1 MCSEQTANVLFHP
14 CLHMVACES
23 KEIISSVLI
32 IRTFMTL
39 LGCAAIMK
47 KCVQCRVQIEQI
59 VPRIVCQG
67 GKRKIVN
74 LFLSVYSLVNLFYSI
89 ATKRRNTSKVGLV
102 TTGPEDVIVL
112 QQQLQ
117 DLKEKVISKPHPYMF
132 TGPYIFLSPFVWC
145 VWIVVKIVS
154 FFVVMEHVNR
164 VLINSLSVRYVVNQ
178 LKRR

>member
-1 MCSEQTANVLFHP
+1 MCSEQTANVLFRP

-67 GKRKIVN
+67 GKRKIVI
-74 LFLSVYSLVNLFYSI
+74 SSCQSI
-89 ATKRRNTSKVGLV
+89 HLPMYFSTATKRRNTSKVGLV
-102 TTGPEDVIVL
+102 TTGPEDVVVL

-117 DLKEKVISKPHPYMF
+117 DLKEKVISKPHPLHVYR
-132 TGPYIFLSPFVWC
+132 TLYLS
-145 VWIVVKIVS
+145 
-154 FFVVMEHVNR
+154 
-164 VLINSLSVRYVVNQ
+164 
-178 LKRR
+178 

>member
-1 MCSEQTANVLFHP
+1 
-14 CLHMVACES
+14 MVACES

-117 DLKEKVISKPHPYMF
+117 DLKEKVISKSHPLHVYRTLYLFQSLCVVCMDRRKNCV
-132 TGPYIFLSPFVWC
+132 FLCGHGTCQPCADKLTECPICRKPVEK
-145 VWIVVKIVS
+145 KIIL
-154 FFVVMEHVNR
+154 FD
-164 VLINSLSVRYVVNQ
+164 
-178 LKRR
+178 